1 MMSTIQAMLFLAWR
15 IATLYDEGNID
26 IAQIAMSK
34 AWVSDKARDVARWG
48 REVCGGNGLLHEN
61 YVMRALTDLE
71 GVYTYEGTYEV
82 NTLVAGRHLTGLS
95 AFTK

>member
-1 MMSTIQAMLFLAWR
+1 MSTIQAMLFLAWR

-34 AWVSDKARDVARWG
+34 AWITDKARDVARWG

-82 NTLVAGRHLTGLS
+82 NTLVTGRHLTGLS